1 MKKPLLVTYVL
12 LLGCAE
18 CFTVSLMRGVD
29 YRRSFALFHGGAKNH
44 ADMPDSMQLSL
55 LPPTA
60 VLDAFHNVMT
70 VPEANN
76 LLTPVFI
83 ASAPPCAALA
93 YFLHKIQ
100 SFPRGATVGF
110 ACFCIFGSLAG
121 PAEIFSQQVH
131 GVSFFDCNWI
141 HGTISSLF
149 AISSCVSNMS
159 ILETLRGEPDSGYGP
174 ALRFCA
180 ISVSLVLAMAASE
193 YWSGF
198 QVHSPHWYGILDG
211 AAGALPTNE
220 PENVLSVATW
230 LIHALEIS
238 QFQILLRLTSRW
250 AQFVSST
257 GEETSMVRRLVW
269 GLVPLQWS
277 NMAIFVFHLFYNALA
292 PVYIAFAML
301 LLFGNISAALVAREV
316 VVSAPQRNS
325 RIDPSPLTALV
336 VDDPFTYSMKLLGF
350 ACVSAY
356 LVKYGTVFVH
366 LPTHVDLSAAFAVT
380 LATFVLV
387 VKDVQ
392 GIDSLAVAPKTTN
405 SN

>member
-1 MKKPLLVTYVL
+1 
-12 LLGCAE
+12 
-18 CFTVSLMRGVD
+18 
-29 YRRSFALFHGGAKNH
+29 
-44 ADMPDSMQLSL
+44 
-55 LPPTA
+55 
-60 VLDAFHNVMT
+60 
-70 VPEANN
+70 
-76 LLTPVFI
+76 
-83 ASAPPCAALA
+83 
-93 YFLHKIQ
+93 
-100 SFPRGATVGF
+100 
-110 ACFCIFGSLAG
+110 
-121 PAEIFSQQVH
+121 
-131 GVSFFDCNWI
+131 
-141 HGTISSLF
+141 
-149 AISSCVSNMS
+149 
-159 ILETLRGEPDSGYGP
+159 
-174 ALRFCA
+174 
-180 ISVSLVLAMAASE
+180 
-193 YWSGF
+193 
-198 QVHSPHWYGILDG
+198 
-211 AAGALPTNE
+211 
-220 PENVLSVATW
+220 
-230 LIHALEIS
+230 
-238 QFQILLRLTSRW
+238 
-250 AQFVSST
+250 
-257 GEETSMVRRLVW
+257 MVRRLVW